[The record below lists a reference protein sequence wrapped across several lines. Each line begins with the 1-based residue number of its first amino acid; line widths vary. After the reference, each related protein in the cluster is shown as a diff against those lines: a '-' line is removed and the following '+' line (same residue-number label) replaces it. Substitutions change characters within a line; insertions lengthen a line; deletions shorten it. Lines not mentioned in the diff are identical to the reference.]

1 MKFEKEIN
9 LENISYRF
17 ERDKE
22 FLFENL
28 NVKIK
33 KGSTVGII
41 GPSGTGK
48 TTLINL
54 ICGLLEIQSGKIE
67 VDKVDIKDKI
77 KSWQKNIGF
86 VPQQVY
92 LDDDSIKKNIAIGIA
107 NDKIKNEKIYETLKY
122 SNLYDFVNKQI
133 DGIETKVGELGS
145 LVSGGQL
152 QRLGIARALYRN
164 PKLLI
169 LDESTSNL
177 DLKTENEIIETVNG
191 FKKIILQ
198 QL

>member
-1 MKFEKEIN
+1 MYRNIYRDYHPNYYKEDTDN
-9 LENISYRF
+9 LS
-17 ERDKE
+17 K
-22 FLFENL
+22 
-28 NVKIK
+28 
-33 KGSTVGII
+33 
-41 GPSGTGK
+41 
-48 TTLINL
+48 
-54 ICGLLEIQSGKIE
+54 
-67 VDKVDIKDKI
+67 
-77 KSWQKNIGF
+77 
-86 VPQQVY
+86 QVY

-164 PKLLI
+164 PNLLI

-177 DLKTENEIIETVNG
+177 DLKTENEIIDTVNG
-191 FKKIILQ
+191 FKKNNLTTIIVSHRMSTLKYCDQ
-198 QL
+198 IIDLNIKK